1 MSTTHLWW
9 YLARSSGLVLLV
21 CVTAT
26 ILWGLLLSTR
36 LIRRRSLPRWLLD
49 LHRFLGS
56 LTLALLMLHVGALV
70 ADSNVSFDLDGFSQ
84 QAYAQKMIDEYKQA
98 GVPPVDVYPQSFDLA
113 DVMVPGASAWRTGA
127 VAWGI
132 VGGWLIV
139 AIQVTSWLRRRLS
152 RSVWRWV
159 HWSSVVV
166 YVASIVHAI
175 QSGSDVNNRIY
186 VSVAVVS
193 GLAVVFVAL
202 VRVVEGMAKRAAPST

>member
-70 ADSNVSFDLDGFSQ
+70 ADSNVSFDL
-84 QAYAQKMIDEYKQA
+84 
-98 GVPPVDVYPQSFDLA
+98 A

-152 RSVWRWV
+152 RSVSRWV